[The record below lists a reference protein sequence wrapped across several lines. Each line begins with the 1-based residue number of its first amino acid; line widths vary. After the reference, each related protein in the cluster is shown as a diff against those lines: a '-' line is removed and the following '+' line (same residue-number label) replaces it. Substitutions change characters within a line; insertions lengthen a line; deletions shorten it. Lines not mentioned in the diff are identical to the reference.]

1 MRWWLLV
8 VTGGEGWLLVVKG
21 VSEAAKEYSFAVL
34 EAQAVAV
41 TDVFSQLGK
50 ILTFLQRVPA

>member
-1 MRWWLLV
+1 MVISECADGFWWLPV
-8 VTGGEGWLLVVKG
+8 VRG
-21 VSEAAKEYSFAVL
+21 VSEAAKEYSFVVL

-50 ILTFLQRVPA
+50 ILTFLPVVSC

>member
-1 MRWWLLV
+1 MVIIECADGFWWLPV
-8 VTGGEGWLLVVKG
+8 VRG
-21 VSEAAKEYSFAVL
+21 VSEAAKEYSFVVL

-50 ILTFLQRVPA
+50 ILTFLPVVSC